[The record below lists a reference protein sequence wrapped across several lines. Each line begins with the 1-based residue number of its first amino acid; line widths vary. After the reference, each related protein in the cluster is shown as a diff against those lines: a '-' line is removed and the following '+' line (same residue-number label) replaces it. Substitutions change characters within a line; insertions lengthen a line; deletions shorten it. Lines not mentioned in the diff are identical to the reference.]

1 LKVIVIFIQVNN
13 SENTCSSNGGAQEK
27 GKDRPPFIPHPFYM
41 QNKEFFYQISIWN
54 VEIQHWKHNVQE

>member
-1 LKVIVIFIQVNN
+1 VQGLKVIVIVVQVKN

-41 QNKEFFYQISIWN
+41 QNKDFLKSN
-54 VEIQHWKHNVQE
+54 LNMKC